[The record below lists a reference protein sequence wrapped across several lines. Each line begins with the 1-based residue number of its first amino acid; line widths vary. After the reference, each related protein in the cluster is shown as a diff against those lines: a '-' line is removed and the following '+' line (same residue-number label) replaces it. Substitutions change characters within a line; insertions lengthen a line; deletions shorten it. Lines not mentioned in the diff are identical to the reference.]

1 MKDGDIKFVSGV
13 KEQSWS
19 IPRILVS
26 LLIFCSLLSGN
37 TPAQV
42 LLKADQKPAEI
53 QDVALDE
60 KLNGQVDPNLT
71 FLDENGQTVALK
83 DYFGKGR
90 PVVLNLVYYSCPML
104 CGMVLQGV
112 VRSLKQVAYTPGQ
125 EIEVVTISFD
135 PKENSV
141 LAAAKK
147 NSIMQD
153 YSRPGSDKGWHV
165 LVDKDG
171 NAKKLADQIGFRYK
185 WDEETKQFAHPSVT
199 TILTPE
205 GKVSRYLPGIDYQAR
220 DMRLALAEASQGKI
234 STVVDRFMLYCYKY
248 DPSSRSYVMAATN
261 AMKIGGLLIM
271 LFLGGA
277 LFLFWRREFKGQGGN
292 RNVWEEDSKPVE
304 PHV

>member
-1 MKDGDIKFVSGV
+1 MKNGDIKFVSAV

-19 IPRILVS
+19 ISRILVS
-26 LLIFCSLLSGN
+26 LLIFGGLLSGGIR
-37 TPAQV
+37 AQV

-60 KLNGQVDPNLT
+60 KLNGQVDPSLT

-153 YSRPGSDKGWHV
+153 YARPGSDKGWHV

-171 NAKKLADQIGFRYK
+171 NAKKLAEQIGFRYK

-205 GKVSRYLPGIDYQAR
+205 GKISRYLPGIDYQAR

-292 RNVWEEDSKPVE
+292 RNVWEEDGKPVE